1 MCIRDRVKESGPSNP
16 LALGRVTLVGRCAAT
31 EDPAIKAAFLAKN
44 PAARFY
50 ADFADFSVWRLS
62 VERVRYIGGFGR
74 MSWPEIT
81 DWRAAEPDPIAPAA
95 QGIRDHMNDDHVD
108 AMRLYCQA
116 YSRSGPV
123 SGATMTGVDRYGF
136 EMSAETADGPRPI
149 RVAFSQPVS
158 SAGEVRREM
167 VALVKAAR
175 EKLGVTPPG
184 SH

>member
-1 MCIRDRVKESGPSNP
+1 MTSPPRHQPPAGKRRPRQELLYDPTIPTPSHAERAATLLAGAPDGVLSTVATDPAGFPYGSLVIFGIWENDPVFLISNLAVHTRNLKADPRASLLVKESGPSNP

-81 DWRAAEPDPIAPAA
+81 DWT
-95 QGIRDHMNDDHVD
+95 
-108 AMRLYCQA
+108 
-116 YSRSGPV
+116 V
-123 SGATMTGVDRYGF
+123 SVT
-136 EMSAETADGPRPI
+136 
-149 RVAFSQPVS
+149 RV
-158 SAGEVRREM
+158 E
-167 VALVKAAR
+167 
-175 EKLGVTPPG
+175 
-184 SH
+184 